1 MGNDPLKQKAFEM
14 NIQLIGENLTNFK
27 NYISKTKNKYSI
39 QNFWTFNYDNDLD
52 FESQIKNILINYN
65 NLKTEVIKPFL

>member
-27 NYISKTKNKYSI
+27 DSISKTKNENSI
-39 QNFWTFNYDNDLD
+39 QNFWTFNYDND
-52 FESQIKNILINYN
+52 
-65 NLKTEVIKPFL
+65 